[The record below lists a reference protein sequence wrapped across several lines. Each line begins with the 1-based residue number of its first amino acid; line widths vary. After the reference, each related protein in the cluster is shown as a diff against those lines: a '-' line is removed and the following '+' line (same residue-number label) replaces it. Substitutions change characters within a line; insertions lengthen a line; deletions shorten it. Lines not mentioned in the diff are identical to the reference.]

1 MEYKFDFL
9 FSKHIGLYHQVN
21 SKCFFVNN
29 NIIITSG
36 ENSNFL
42 VVFAVKS
49 GKSIETLYFLFY

>member
-9 FSKHIGLYHQVN
+9 FSKHYWILSP
-21 SKCFFVNN
+21 SKLEMFFVNN

-42 VVFAVKS
+42 VVAVKS
-49 GKSIETLYFLFY
+49 GKNIETLYFLFY